1 MSDWSSDV
9 CSSDLG
15 GDEMLKKLTAPDDFG
30 WAERTITAAM
40 TTRTGMGFDVHAF
53 GEGAS
58 VWLCGV
64 QIPHSRGLVG
74 HSDADVGLHALT
86 DALLGAVGEGDI
98 GTHRSEEHT
107 SELPSLM
114 RTSYAVFC

>member
-1 MSDWSSDV
+1 
-9 CSSDLG
+9 
-15 GDEMLKKLTAPDDFG
+15 MLKKLMAPDDVG

-40 TTRTGMGFDVHAF
+40 TTLTGMGFDVHAF

-74 HSDADVGLHALT
+74 PSVADVVLPALT
-86 DALLGAVGEGDI
+86 DALPSAVGGGDRKS
-98 GTHRSEEHT
+98 GVWGQSVRVRGGPGGLRSFKKNNKQHQHPTH
-107 SELPSLM
+107 
-114 RTSYAVFC
+114 